1 MLAKQLNMKQK
12 KKDRVFSMLL
22 VTLATSLLGS
32 TLAATGIIEADEGK
46 NTAVQDFY
54 LIL

>member
-12 KKDRVFSMLL
+12 KKDRIFSMLL
-22 VTLATSLLGS
+22 GTLATSLLGS
-32 TLAATGIIEADEGK
+32 TLTATGIIEADEGE
-46 NTAVQDFY
+46 NRAVQDFY